1 MRSLIILLAFLA
13 GGAVPIQVVT
23 LSFGYAQYIRQEA
36 LGPQVIRT
44 AHEFAAWYIPWV
56 YVPALVILLLMI
68 FGTSRRYPDLCRRI
82 VGGLGAGAIAT
93 LALDAVRQAGV
104 IHGWL
109 PGDTPVMFGKMATGS
124 NDFGVFYP
132 VGLFVHYVNGANFG
146 LFYAF
151 VWGRRASNWAAAGW
165 ATVWALLVELGMMLG
180 PPMGPMV
187 GLFGVRYAWPHL
199 FLLTLVAHM
208 AFGIALG
215 LLTQMFLTEE
225 DQGGLLG
232 FLQGP
237 RAVGVEERLRG
248 SSQARA

>member
-1 MRSLIILLAFLA
+1 MRRVLILLAFLA
-13 GGAVPIQVVT
+13 GGAVPIQLVT
-23 LSFGYAQYIRQEA
+23 LSFGYAQYIRQED
-36 LGPQVIRT
+36 LGPKVIRT

-56 YVPALVILLLMI
+56 YGPALVVLILIVL
-68 FGTSRRYPDLCRRI
+68 GTYRRYPDICRRI
-82 VGGLGAGAIAT
+82 LGGLCAGAIAT

-132 VGLFVHYVNGANFG
+132 VGLFVHYFNGANFG

-151 VWGRRASNWAAAGW
+151 VWGKQGSVWAAACW
-165 ATVWALLVELGMMLG
+165 ATVWSLIVELGMMLG

-187 GLFGVRYAWPHL
+187 GLFGMRYAWPQL

-215 LLTQMFLTEE
+215 LLAQALLKDE
-225 DQGGLLG
+225 DRGGLLH
-232 FLQGP
+232 FLQGQ
-237 RAVGVEERLRG
+237 RAAMV
-248 SSQARA
+248 S

>member
-1 MRSLIILLAFLA
+1 MRIALILLAFIA

-36 LGPQVIRT
+36 LGPKVIRT

-56 YVPALVILLLMI
+56 YVPALVVLILII
-68 FGTSRRYPDLCRRI
+68 FGTYRRYPDMCRRI
-82 VGGLGAGAIAT
+82 VSGLCAGAIAT

-124 NDFGVFYP
+124 NNFGVFYP
-132 VGLFVHYVNGANFG
+132 VGQFVHYFNGANFG

-151 VWGRRASNWAAAGW
+151 VWGRQESNWAAAGW
-165 ATVWALLVELGMMLG
+165 ATVWALLIELGMMLG

-187 GLFGVRYAWPHL
+187 GVFGSRFAWPQL
-199 FLLTLVAHM
+199 FLVTLVAHV

-215 LLTQMFLTEE
+215 LLSQSFLTG
-225 DQGGLLG
+225 DDRGGLLR
-232 FLQGP
+232 F
-237 RAVGVEERLRG
+237 LRG
-248 SSQARA
+248 PCAVVVE